1 MNDVFDGAMRGT
13 VAAMAMTG
21 MRTLTV
27 SLGLVKATPPQQ
39 IFRRRAK
46 GVMRFAPR
54 KQRRAVIELFHW
66 SIGAAGGAAYGA
78 LPDRVRKQP
87 WTGPLYGIVVWTGFE
102 ATAPLLGLPRARSP
116 RLLERAAT
124 AADHL
129 LYGFVLAEAKRIPT
143 Y

>member
-27 SLGLVKATPPQQ
+27 SLGLVKATPP
-39 IFRRRAK
+39 
-46 GVMRFAPR
+46 
-54 KQRRAVIELFHW
+54 
-66 SIGAAGGAAYGA
+66 
-78 LPDRVRKQP
+78 
-87 WTGPLYGIVVWTGFE
+87 
-102 ATAPLLGLPRARSP
+102 LLGLPHARSP

-129 LYGFVLAEAKRIPT
+129 LYGFVLAETKRIPT